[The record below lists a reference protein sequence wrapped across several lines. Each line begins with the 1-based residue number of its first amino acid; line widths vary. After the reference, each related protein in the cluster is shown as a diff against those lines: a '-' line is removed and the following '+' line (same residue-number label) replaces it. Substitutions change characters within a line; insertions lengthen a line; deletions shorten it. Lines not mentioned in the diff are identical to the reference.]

1 MPKLDPEAIASLPP
15 DESCTVY
22 AGPGT
27 GKTRLLVN
35 RLNFLLRN
43 PVRPGSE
50 VACITYTNAAA
61 EEIAT
66 RLEKGV
72 RPGFLG
78 TIHSFLLEH
87 IVYPYGCWLAGV
99 PAVFDLVTT
108 GYAAPHLQWMQGQKL
123 ISAKKIHV
131 PNVVMAFENTGYDL
145 DGTLKSLER
154 ASLTQAEMQAFVE
167 RRLASK
173 QVNQQDVLWFAWRIL
188 SEPAFGHV
196 LDALSCR
203 FSAILV
209 DEFQDTS
216 ALQFAVLEKLH
227 AKGRTALFLVGD
239 KEQSIFSF
247 AGASLE
253 TYHMAT
259 AKLPAHPLTVNYRS
273 TSRIVALLNVLLE
286 PECRL
291 VPAADWKDEEI
302 PVYVVVGKVDDATKV
317 SVFMELRTR
326 HGLTGNG
333 KSPEF
338 MVLARGANATR
349 RLSGLTD
356 AKPEQG
362 EDVFERLDEKHRQLN
377 GILRDLLRARRLL
390 DLGEYARAFRSLD
403 RGLSRLILKANPGF
417 GAPENVGLT
426 RESWRAMLC
435 EVLREM
441 RGLNAEEVAPWAE
454 SVQEAVKKAI
464 LKAGGVRS
472 GPKLILLGKLKD
484 HLKKNAKYRTEDALR
499 CVDIADEVTSSV
511 RTIHRAKGLEA
522 EAVLLVAEKG
532 DFTQWLNCCGS
543 GKPRTEEA
551 RIGYVG
557 LSRATKLL
565 CIATDTITIK
575 LRTTLETLGVAIV
588 DLDSITRYQ

>member
-1 MPKLDPEAIASLPP
+1 MPPLDPEAIASLPP
-15 DESCTVY
+15 HESCTVY

-43 PVRPGSE
+43 PARPGGE

-66 RLEKGV
+66 RLERGV

-87 IVYPYGCWLAGV
+87 VVYPYGYWLDGV
-99 PAVFDLVTT
+99 PPVFDLVTT
-108 GYAAPHLQWMQGQKL
+108 GYAAPHLQWMQGKGL
-123 ISAKKIHV
+123 ISARKVHV
-131 PNVVMAFENTGYDL
+131 PNVVKAFESTGYDL
-145 DGTLKSLER
+145 DGKLKSLER
-154 ASLTQAEMQAFVE
+154 ASLTQEEMQAFVD

-253 TYHMAT
+253 TYERAT

-273 TSRIVALLNVLLE
+273 TSRIVALLNALLE

-291 VPAADWKDEEI
+291 VPAADWKDEET
-302 PVYVVVGKVDDATKV
+302 PVYVVVGKVDDAAKV
-317 SVFMELRTR
+317 RAFMELRKR
-326 HGLTGNG
+326 HGLSGDGT
-333 KSPEF
+333 SPEF

-349 RLSGLTD
+349 RLSALTE

-377 GILRDLLRARRLL
+377 GILRDLFRARRLR
-390 DLGEYARAFRSLD
+390 DLGECARAFRSLD

-417 GAPENVGLT
+417 GAPESVGLT

-435 EVLREM
+435 EVLLEM
-441 RGLNAEEVAPWAE
+441 RGLNAEDIAPWAE
-454 SVQEAVKKAI
+454 SVQEAVGKAI
-464 LKAGGVRS
+464 QKAGGKKS

-484 HLKKNAKYRTEDALR
+484 HLKTKAKYRTEDALR

-511 RTIHRAKGLEA
+511 RTIHRAKGLQA

-532 DFTQWLNCCGS
+532 HLTQWMNCYGS

-557 LSRATKLL
+557 LSRAMKLL
-565 CIATDTITIK
+565 CIATDTMAIDM
-575 LRTTLETLGVAIV
+575 RATLKTLGVV
-588 DLDSITRYQ
+588 VVELDSDAKC

>member
-1 MPKLDPEAIASLPP
+1 MPPLDPEAIASLPP
-15 DESCTVY
+15 QESCTVY

-43 PVRPGSE
+43 PVRPGGE

-61 EEIAT
+61 EEIET
-66 RLEKGV
+66 RLERGG

-87 IVYPYGCWLAGV
+87 VVYPYGCWLDGV
-99 PAVFDLVTT
+99 PADFDLVTA
-108 GYAAPHLQWMQGQKL
+108 GYAEPHLQWMRGKGL
-123 ISAKKIHV
+123 ISAKKVHV
-131 PNVVMAFENTGYDL
+131 PDVVKAFESTGYDL
-145 DGTLKSLER
+145 DGKLKSLAR
-154 ASLTQAEMQAFVE
+154 ASLTKEEMQAFVD
-167 RRLASK
+167 RRLDSK
-173 QVNQQDVLWFAWRIL
+173 QINQQDVLWFAWRIL
-188 SEPAFGHV
+188 SDPAFEHV
-196 LDALSCR
+196 LDALSSR

-216 ALQFAVLEKLH
+216 ALQFAVLEKLQ

-253 TYHMAT
+253 TYENAT
-259 AKLPAHPLTVNYRS
+259 AKLPAHPLSVNYRS
-273 TSRIVALLNVLLE
+273 TSRIVALLNSLLD

-291 VPAADWKDEEI
+291 VPGADWKDEEI
-302 PVYVVVGKVDDATKV
+302 PVYVVVGKVDDAAKV
-317 SVFMELRTR
+317 RSFMELRRR
-326 HGLTGNG
+326 HGLSGGG

-338 MVLARGANATR
+338 MVLARGTNATR
-349 RLSGLTD
+349 RLSALTEG
-356 AKPEQG
+356 KPEQG
-362 EDVFERLDEKHRQLN
+362 EDVFKRLDEKHRQLN
-377 GILRDLLRARRLL
+377 GIIRDLLRARRLL
-390 DLGEYARAFRSLD
+390 DIDEYARAFRSLD

-417 GAPENVGLT
+417 GEPESVGLT
-426 RESWRAMLC
+426 RESWRVMLC

-441 RGLNAEEVAPWAE
+441 GALNAEEVVPWAE
-454 SVQEAVKKAI
+454 SVQGAVKNAI
-464 LKAGGVRS
+464 LKAGGKKS

-484 HLKKNAKYRTEDALR
+484 HLKKNKKYRTEDALR
-499 CVDIADEVTSSV
+499 CVDITDEVTTSV

-532 DFTQWLNCCGS
+532 HLTQWMNLYGS

-565 CIATDTITIK
+565 CIATDTLEIHM
-575 LRTTLETLGVAIV
+575 RSTLKTLGVVVVELESDAK
-588 DLDSITRYQ
+588 Y

>member
-1 MPKLDPEAIASLPP
+1 M
-15 DESCTVY
+15 
-22 AGPGT
+22 
-27 GKTRLLVN
+27 
-35 RLNFLLRN
+35 
-43 PVRPGSE
+43 RPGGE

-66 RLEKGV
+66 RLEKGGQ
-72 RPGFLG
+72 PGFLG

-87 IVYPYGCWLAGV
+87 VVYPYGCWLDGV

-108 GYAAPHLQWMQGQKL
+108 GYAAPHLQWMQGQGL
-123 ISAKKIHV
+123 ISAQKVHV
-131 PNVVMAFENTGYDL
+131 KNIVMAFESTGYDL
-145 DGTLKSLER
+145 DGNLKSLER
-154 ASLTQAEMQAFVE
+154 ASLTQAEMQAFVD
-167 RRLASK
+167 RRFASK
-173 QVNQQDVLWFAWRIL
+173 QINQQDVLWFAWRIL
-188 SEPAFGHV
+188 SDSAFGHV

-216 ALQFAVLEKLH
+216 ALQYAVLEKLQ

-253 TYHMAT
+253 TYERAT
-259 AKLPAHPLTVNYRS
+259 DKLPAHPLGVNYRS
-273 TSRIVALLNVLLE
+273 TSRIVVLLNALLE

-302 PVYVVVGKVDDATKV
+302 PVYVVVGKVGDVAKV
-317 SVFMELRTR
+317 RAFMELRKE

-333 KSPEF
+333 RRPEF

-349 RLSGLTD
+349 RLSALTE
-356 AKPEQG
+356 AKAEQG

-377 GILRDLLRARRLL
+377 GILRDFLRARRLL
-390 DLGEYARAFRSLD
+390 DLGESARAFRSLD

-417 GAPENVGLT
+417 GTPESVGLT

-441 RGLNAEEVAPWAE
+441 RGLNAEEIAPWAE

-464 LKAGGVRS
+464 LTAGGKKS
-472 GPKLILLGKLKD
+472 GTKLILLGKLKD
-484 HLKKNAKYRTEDALR
+484 YLKKKAKYRTEDALH

-522 EAVLLVAEKG
+522 EAVLLVAERG
-532 DFTQWLNCCGS
+532 ELTQWLNCHGS

-557 LSRATKLL
+557 LSRAMKLL
-565 CIATDTITIK
+565 CIATDTLTIDM
-575 LRTTLETLGVAIV
+575 RATLESLGVV
-588 DLDSITRYQ
+588 VVELDSDAKAKIAHDS